1 MITLR
6 DATLTDTTTI
16 VALNDAVVEVTSPMD
31 ADRFKVL
38 FDISSH
44 CVVAEQDGDVIGFVL
59 AMQTGDAYENANFD
73 WFSQRLNNFVYID
86 RIAIAEAGRGHGL
99 GGKLYAHVVDAARKA
114 GCLVM
119 CAEMDLVPPNEQSL
133 KFHKKSGFVKLG
145 EREYESGKI
154 VSMQIVGL

>member
-6 DATLTDTTTI
+6 DATLQDASTI
-16 VALNDAVVEVTSPMD
+16 VELNDAVVEVTSPMD
-31 ADRFKVL
+31 TERFKL
-38 FDISSH
+38 LLDLSSH

-59 AMQTGDAYENANFD
+59 AMQSGDAYENANFE
-73 WFSQRLNNFVYID
+73 WFTQRLNNFVYVD
-86 RIAIAEAGRGHGL
+86 RIVIADAGRGRGL
-99 GGKLYAHVVDAARKA
+99 GGKLYKHVADAARKT

-119 CAEMDLVPPNEQSL
+119 SAEMDLVPPNEHSL
-133 KFHKKSGFVKLG
+133 QFHKKSGFVKLG